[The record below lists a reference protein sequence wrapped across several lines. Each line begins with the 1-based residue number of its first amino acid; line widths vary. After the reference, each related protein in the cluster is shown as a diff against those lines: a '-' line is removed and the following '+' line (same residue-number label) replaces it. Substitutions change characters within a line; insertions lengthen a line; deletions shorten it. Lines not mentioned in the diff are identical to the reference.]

1 MLDFL
6 EAEAQETMALRCVAD
21 DGTNLEASAF
31 DRDEW
36 EALRAQARAKRH
48 LHMPCCP
55 ARAVLKTS
63 RLGTRFFAHKARGGC
78 EWKPETPAHLHLKE
92 LTLLA
97 AREAGWDATTEAN
110 GVTADGECWTADVL
124 AVKDHFKVAVEI
136 QWSGQ
141 TDEETLRRQ
150 ERYRRSGIR
159 GVWLL
164 RQPGFPISHDLPAA
178 CIGGSVEEGLKIL
191 IPRWAGMSVH
201 DRKEDRRWFQILDPE
216 SFMQALFER
225 RFRFSVGPAPDLR
238 LNIETGVID
247 CWKCRKQTRIVT
259 WLAGKL
265 GPHKIRHALD
275 LADGIPG
282 LAGIVQGAIRHRRDI
297 GSVRERYSQTVEHS
311 YVSNGCAH
319 CGALIGRFFEH
330 EAWYSENETVGS
342 INLPINGDLRN
353 VMEYETQTWGVWEAG
368 T

>member
-1 MLDFL
+1 
-6 EAEAQETMALRCVAD
+6 MALRCVAD
-21 DGTNLEASAF
+21 DGTDLEASAF

-36 EALRAQARAKRH
+36 EALRSQARARRH

-63 RLGTRFFAHKARGGC
+63 RLGTRFFAHKARDGC
-78 EWKPETPAHLHLKE
+78 EWKPETPVHLHLKK
-92 LTLLA
+92 LALLA
-97 AREAGWDATTEAN
+97 AREAGWDATTEAS
-110 GVTADGECWTADVL
+110 GITGDGERWTADVL
-124 AVKDHFKVAVEI
+124 AIKGRFKVAVEI

-150 ERYRRSGIR
+150 ERYRRSGVR

-178 CIGGSVEEGLKIL
+178 CIGGSVEEGLKVL
-191 IPRWAGMSVH
+191 IPRWAGMSVR
-201 DRKEDRRWFQILDPE
+201 DRKEDRLWFQVLEPE

-225 RFRFSVGPAPDLR
+225 RFRFGVGPTSHLR

-247 CWKCRKQTRIVT
+247 CWKCRKRTRIVT
-259 WLAGKL
+259 WLAGNL
-265 GPHKIRHALD
+265 GPHKIRHTLD
-275 LADGIPG
+275 LADGLPG
-282 LAGIVQGAIRHRRDI
+282 LPRLIQDATRYRWDI
-297 GSVRERYSQTVEHS
+297 GEVRDRHSRTVEHS

-319 CGALIGRFFEH
+319 CDALIGRFFEH
-330 EAWYSENETVGS
+330 DAWYNDNETVGN
-342 INLPINGDLRN
+342 IELPINKDARN
-353 VMEYETQTWGVWEAG
+353 MIDYGTQSWGVWEAG